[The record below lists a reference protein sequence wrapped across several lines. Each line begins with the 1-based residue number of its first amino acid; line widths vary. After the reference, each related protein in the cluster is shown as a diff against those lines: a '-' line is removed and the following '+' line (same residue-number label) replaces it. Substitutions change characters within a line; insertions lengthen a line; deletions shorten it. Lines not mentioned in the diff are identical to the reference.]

1 MDRFEQRLRA
11 ARPEVPP
18 LGPDFAAQVC
28 AEIERR
34 GLRVWPAWRV
44 RGGLWLG
51 RTAALAA
58 LVAAVLVLNGA
69 AYELRS
75 SGALEL
81 LHFGGRLLSAFVE
94 RLPWDLLASALLL
107 GAGAAWGIRHT
118 RLARVSV
125 AWAVLISYG
134 LTGAGGLALASSGL
148 NESLQEA
155 VLKEDVGGP
164 ALSWFYGERAV
175 YRRPAPRF
183 LMGRVLALEGERA
196 RLQTPLGDEAT
207 VTLPPGFRAQVGDTL
222 RLLEARE
229 DATAGAVPRTEL
241 AQLCN
246 PAAVGG
252 YFRHHQMMRQHMRGG
267 PMMAPGM
274 GPAGPM
280 MGPGMGPAGPGGRMM
295 GPGMGA
301 GGPMMGPGMG
311 RGGPMMGTGGMAP
324 GGPGPR

>member
-11 ARPEVPP
+11 ARPDVPT

-34 GLRVWPAWRV
+34 GLRVRPAWRV
-44 RGGLWLG
+44 RGLLWLG
-51 RTAALAA
+51 RAAALAA

-107 GAGAAWGIRHT
+107 GAAAAWGIRHT
-118 RLARVSV
+118 RLARVPV
-125 AWAVLISYG
+125 AWALLISYG
-134 LTGAGGLALASSGL
+134 LTGAGGLALAGSGL

-155 VLKEDVGGP
+155 VLKEEVRDR

-175 YRRPAPRF
+175 YRRPHPRF
-183 LMGRVLALEGERA
+183 VMGRVLALDGERA
-196 RLQTPLGDEAT
+196 RLQTPLGDEVA
-207 VTLPPGFRAQVGDTL
+207 VTLPSGFRAQVGDTL
-222 RLLEARE
+222 RLLEARGG
-229 DATAGAVPRTEL
+229 ATAGATARAEL

-246 PAAVGG
+246 PAAVGS
-252 YFRHHQMMRQHMRGG
+252 YFRHHRMMRRHMRPG
-267 PMMAPGM
+267 MDHGM
-274 GPAGPM
+274 GPGPM
-280 MGPGMGPAGPGGRMM
+280 MGPGGMGTGMGPGPLLGPGGM
-295 GPGMGA
+295 GPGMG
-301 GGPMMGPGMG
+301 P
-311 RGGPMMGTGGMAP
+311 GGMR
-324 GGPGPR
+324 GPGPR